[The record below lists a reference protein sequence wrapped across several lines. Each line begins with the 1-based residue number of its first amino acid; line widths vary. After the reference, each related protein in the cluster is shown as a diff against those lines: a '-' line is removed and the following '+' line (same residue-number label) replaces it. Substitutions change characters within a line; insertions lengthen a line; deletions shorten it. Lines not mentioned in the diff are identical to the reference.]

1 VFTSVG
7 ETDPER
13 GDESDQAVRSIE
25 IRMQLSMQELPV
37 AEQPPATPSAET
49 PSRSAGRTPLPA
61 DKLSAI
67 SGADQAR
74 SRELLGDLN
83 IVVSPEP
90 GAALIREWD
99 ELVRRT
105 VNTDVAQ
112 LSAWAAVRALA
123 GYDPLYLLA
132 RSGSRVIGG
141 GLVLWRK
148 VRGFGQIGYL
158 PYGPVLDDD
167 LGGARPVVRNLLTS
181 ALVSLAHSR
190 GALFVQPLD
199 GGEDVTIDLLRQGFR
214 FSQAGIAPAATMRV
228 DLTQTEDELRAN
240 LNRRLRTWTRQWAQ
254 RGVKVRV
261 GDERD
266 IPMLTRLAAS
276 TAHFQ
281 GFEPFPREYLDAL
294 YHQLSDGENVV
305 LLLGELDGEPV
316 AAELLTGVGGVLKSR
331 ITGMDRS
338 SPQTQK
344 LNVAS
349 AMIWE
354 AICWGKANGYRAFD
368 FGGLRPE
375 SVAALRSAGPVD
387 QEALAGPDMF
397 KAKFGGEAWVYPPAV
412 ELISSRVVRAGYDLL
427 RHNDGGQKVIAK
439 VREMLRGGR

>member
-1 VFTSVG
+1 
-7 ETDPER
+7 
-13 GDESDQAVRSIE
+13 
-25 IRMQLSMQELPV
+25 MQLSMQELPV
-37 AEQPPATPSAET
+37 AEQPPATSPAGQASRPADRSPLPVDRPSAV
-49 PSRSAGRTPLPA
+49 
-61 DKLSAI
+61 

-74 SRELLGDLN
+74 ARELLGDLN
-83 IVVSPEP
+83 LVVSPEP
-90 GAALIREWD
+90 GAALTSAWD

-112 LSAWAAVRALA
+112 LSAWANIRALA
-123 GYDPLYLLA
+123 GYHPLYLLA
-132 RSGSRVIGG
+132 RSGSRVVGG

-148 VRGFGQIGYL
+148 VRGVGQIGYL

-167 LGGARPVVRNLLTS
+167 LGGARPVVCNLLTS
-181 ALVSLAHSR
+181 SLTSMAHSR

-199 GGEDVTIDLLRQGFR
+199 GGEDVTIELLRQGFR

-240 LNRRLRTWTRQWAQ
+240 LNRRLRTWTRQWPQ

-266 IPMLTRLAAS
+266 IPVLTRLAAS

-281 GFEPFPREYLDAL
+281 GFDPFPQEYLEGL
-294 YHQLSDGENVV
+294 YHQLSGDGNVV
-305 LLLGELDGEPV
+305 LLLGELDGQPV
-316 AAELLTGVGGVLKSR
+316 AAELMTGVGGVLKSR

-338 SPQTQK
+338 SEQAQK

-354 AICWGKANGYRAFD
+354 AICWGKTNGYRAFD

-375 SVAALRSAGPVD
+375 SVAALRSAGPFD

-412 ELISSRVVRAGYDLL
+412 ELISSRVIRTGYDLL